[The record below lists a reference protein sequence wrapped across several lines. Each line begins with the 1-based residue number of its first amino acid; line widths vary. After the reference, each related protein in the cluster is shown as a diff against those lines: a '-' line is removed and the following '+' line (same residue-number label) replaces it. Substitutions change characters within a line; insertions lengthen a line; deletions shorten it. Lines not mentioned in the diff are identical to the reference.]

1 MAEVCSIL
9 GSGNSAWHFTRLL
22 LSAGHKIADV
32 YIRNEEKDADFA
44 GFGDIK
50 KVRIPEDI
58 SRTSDFYFFCVSD
71 DAIKPLIQSFP
82 FRLNDKQISIHTSGM
97 APAAVFEAFCTR
109 FGCIWPLQTLKK
121 GIVPIHEDFPLMLTA
136 SDPETNERLS
146 ELLASFLQKSV
157 PISDEQKSALHLAAV
172 ITGNFINHM
181 LTKGF
186 DYCRAEHLDFTLLRS
201 LIMETVEK
209 SLQSKDPSL
218 IQTGPASRHD
228 IKTMERHMDL
238 LGDHKM
244 LQEIYR
250 ILSDSIMAK
259 HPKK

>member
-22 LSAGHKIADV
+22 LNAGHNIADV

-50 KVRIPEDI
+50 KVRLPEDI

-71 DAIKPLIQSFP
+71 DAIKPIIQSFP
-82 FRLNDKQISIHTSGM
+82 FRLNDRQISIHTSGM
-97 APAAVFEAFCTR
+97 APATVFEPFCTR

-121 GIVPIHEDFPLMLTA
+121 GVVPIHQDFPLLLTA
-136 SDPETNERLS
+136 SDPETNARLS
-146 ELLASFLQKSV
+146 DLLAAFLQKCV
-157 PISDEQKSALHLAAV
+157 PITDEQKSALHLAAV
-172 ITGNFINHM
+172 ITGNFLNHL
-181 LTKGF
+181 LTTGF
-186 DYCRAEHLDFTLLRS
+186 DYCKTQHLDFTLLRS

-238 LGDHKM
+238 LGDQKM

-250 ILSDSIMAK
+250 ILSDSIMTK
-259 HPKK
+259 HPRK

>member
-1 MAEVCSIL
+1 
-9 GSGNSAWHFTRLL
+9 
-22 LSAGHKIADV
+22 
-32 YIRNEEKDADFA
+32 
-44 GFGDIK
+44 
-50 KVRIPEDI
+50 
-58 SRTSDFYFFCVSD
+58 
-71 DAIKPLIQSFP
+71 
-82 FRLNDKQISIHTSGM
+82 M

-146 ELLASFLQKSV
+146 ELLASFFQKSV
-157 PISDEQKSALHLAAV
+157 PISDEQKSVLHLAAV

-186 DYCRAEHLDFTLLRS
+186 DYCQAQQLDFTLLRS

-228 IKTMERHMDL
+228 IKTIERHMDL

-250 ILSDSIMAK
+250 ILSDSIMTK